1 MTRLSADTRY
11 RRRLAWLHNGFI
23 GSCAMTQG
31 AMASIIDSPTAT
43 DGATEGTV
51 EGKDWAV
58 TDILLGYT
66 SIMTTII
73 FVLICLDRKFP
84 K

>member
-43 DGATEGTV
+43 DGAKVLADQIRRDAMQLRE
-51 EGKDWAV
+51 
-58 TDILLGYT
+58 LLKERIG
-66 SIMTTII
+66 
-73 FVLICLDRKFP
+73 P
-84 K
+84 